1 MAKADI
7 VFGIIFA
14 VLSIIFYIGTLS
26 FPKFSIGINPKVYPL
41 IIIISTFALSVTLMV
56 QGILKLKKEKLP
68 RATAKTSTE
77 KSSSERSSTEVTL
90 PRGKTALKLIVLAI
104 VMLAYA
110 IGFEPLGYII
120 VTPLLM
126 AFTMY
131 LFGERKPLRIIAVS
145 VLVSV
150 TLYWV
155 FRTVFRV
162 PLPRSIIW

>member
-68 RATAKTSTE
+68 RATTKTSTE

-120 VTPLLM
+120 ATPLLM

-150 TLYWV
+150 TLYWI